1 MRSGLWC
8 PTEGLR
14 TEMAKKSTGL
24 EPRGFRWVITGRLA
38 VSERVGGYG
47 FQHRKVRR
55 EEEIVWLKDHG
66 VNAIVVLLG
75 PTQGAS
81 PYEASGMRLASID
94 VPADVEPEDT
104 IVVFELLADV
114 MADPDAVVLVH
125 RDTIDDTLAGLLAGY
140 LIYASMVDDPIVAT
154 DVIQRILGRA
164 IGPEGRRLIPKG

>member
-1 MRSGLWC
+1 
-8 PTEGLR
+8 
-14 TEMAKKSTGL
+14 MARKSTGL
-24 EPRGFRWVITGRLA
+24 EPRGFRWVITDRLA

-55 EEEIVWLKDHG
+55 EEEMVWLRDHG

-81 PYEASGMRLASID
+81 PYEASGMRLASLD
-94 VPADVEPEDT
+94 VPPDVEPEDAF
-104 IVVFELLADV
+104 VVFELLEDV
-114 MADPDAVVLVH
+114 MADESTVLLVH

-140 LIYASMVDDPIVAT
+140 LIHASMVDDPIVAT

-164 IGPEGRRLIPKG
+164 IGPEGRRLIPQS